1 MVYLEIL
8 KDISYLSFFNAF
20 VKWTFLFLLISIVL
34 LIVCSRLGFFSR
46 RTKVAK
52 VLVKF
57 YYVLIPIYFIVFA
70 IKFAPIRN
78 AQVELNKSIDLNK
91 KAISENA
98 YSFLSTMISDSL
110 MTQNKS
116 TKEIVDT
123 YLDSQ
128 ISKNNESSGYFQS
141 LFFTVIKK
149 IESSFL
155 KRLLESEVIKE
166 STESIGISE
175 KTGKSLYRKDIKS
188 LFKEGQI
195 VEIFK
200 NEMNKHFY
208 SYYKFAFL
216 LFGLGLLIPV
226 IEIILAKR
234 FKY

>member
-8 KDISYLSFFNAF
+8 KDISYVSFLDAF
-20 VKWTFLFLLISIVL
+20 VKWILIFLLVSIL
-34 LIVCSRLGFFSR
+34 LLVVCTRLGFFSR

-52 VLVKF
+52 ILVKL
-57 YYVLIPIYFIVFA
+57 YYVLIPIYFIAFA

-98 YSFLSTMISDSL
+98 YSFLSSIVADSL
-110 MTQNKS
+110 ITENKS
-116 TKEIVDT
+116 SKEIVNAYFDNQ
-123 YLDSQ
+123 L
-128 ISKNNESSGYFQS
+128 SKKTESGGYFQG
-141 LFFTVIKK
+141 LFFTALKK
-149 IESSFL
+149 VESSFL
-155 KRLLESEVIKE
+155 MELLESELIKE
-166 STESIGISE
+166 SSNSIGISE
-175 KTGKSLYRKDIKS
+175 KTGKSLYRSDLKT

-234 FKY
+234 LNY